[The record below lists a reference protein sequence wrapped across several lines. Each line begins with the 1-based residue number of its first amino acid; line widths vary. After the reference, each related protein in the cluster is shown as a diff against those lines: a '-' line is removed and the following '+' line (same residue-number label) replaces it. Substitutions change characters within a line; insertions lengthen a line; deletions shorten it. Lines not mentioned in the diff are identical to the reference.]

1 MSKYDKI
8 FEYIDYLENKE
19 EKELSHCVL
28 PDQGEDGVIT
38 LPFHVYDERR
48 KLFRF

>member
-19 EKELSHCVL
+19 EKELSRFVF